1 MRLALAL
8 AATIAVPVTAVAEEA
23 PPPPP
28 EQLPAGPAPAE
39 PAPTTAPGETPPKV
53 DPAYGDYP
61 DRTLPEP
68 ADGRKNFPAPRG
80 KDIVIVAHPDRSKS
94 NITVLAALGG
104 GGVVFA
110 AVGLYFHLDARTA
123 TSEVEAS
130 KFTGEP
136 WTRERQA
143 TYERAESSSMLA
155 GVFYGIGGALVLATA
170 ITYIATEP
178 KAETIT
184 IHPYANPKPVALVAP
199 TRGGAMVG
207 GMWRF

>member
-23 PPPPP
+23 PPQ
-28 EQLPAGPAPAE
+28 QLPAGPAPAE
-39 PAPTTAPGETPPKV
+39 PPPAGGAPGETPKV

-68 ADGRKNFPAPRG
+68 ADGRKNFPSPRG
-80 KDIVIVAHPDRSKS
+80 KDIVIVSHPDRSKS
-94 NITVLAALGG
+94 NITLLAALGG
-104 GGVVFA
+104 GGVVLA
-110 AVGLYFHLDARTA
+110 AVGLYFHFDARTA

-130 KFTGEP
+130 TFTGEP
-136 WTRERQA
+136 WTRERQE
-143 TYERAESSSMLA
+143 TYERAERSSTLA
-155 GVFYGIGGALVLATA
+155 GVFYGVGGALVLATA

-178 KAETIT
+178 KAEKII
-184 IHPYANPKPVALVAP
+184 IHPHTNPKPVALVAP